1 MARRHFQSSGRKYR
15 YRDKNF
21 PEILSQCR
29 FCSSYCGLEI
39 FHSHPCRYKKLAI
52 QVMRQYNGNISFKA
66 VLSLMVPSRQLC
78 RRKSLSQMFNGIV
91 ILPLMILLSG
101 KIFVGVVVG
110 IYGGEKFFQKTKLPQ
125 SKPVE
130 EYFNPLE
137 TDQ

>member
-1 MARRHFQSSGRKYR
+1 
-15 YRDKNF
+15 
-21 PEILSQCR
+21 
-29 FCSSYCGLEI
+29 
-39 FHSHPCRYKKLAI
+39 
-52 QVMRQYNGNISFKA
+52 
-66 VLSLMVPSRQLC
+66 
-78 RRKSLSQMFNGIV
+78 MFNGIV